1 MPKKTMSKCF
11 VTNTCDHLLRFQEAV
26 TKVGQAGGKMLMDV
40 LTNVAA
46 EVVKKMLGLG
56 TPSE

>member
-1 MPKKTMSKCF
+1 MSKCF